1 MNSVK
6 EYKAWGDSFTSPLS
20 SFIELCSFY
29 LFPVVS

>member
-6 EYKAWGDSFTSPLS
+6 EYKAWGESFTNPLS
-20 SFIELCSFY
+20 IFIELCSFY